1 MDIVSSEKRSRMM
14 SAIGGKDTRPEL
26 KVRSYLHSRGFR
38 FRLHARNLPGRPDMV
53 FPKYRTV
60 VFVHGCFWHRHD
72 GCNLAY
78 HPKTNVDFWEKK
90 FQANVERDLRNLQ
103 ELEKDGWKVLIIWEC
118 ELSGS
123 DALTQLEEGIRDGG
137 RSVDW
142 PPG

>member
-1 MDIVSSEKRSRMM
+1 MDIVSREKRSRMM

-26 KVRSYLHSRGFR
+26 KVRSYLHSKGFR
-38 FRLHARNLPGRPDMV
+38 FRLHVRNLPGRPDMV

-90 FQANVERDLRNLQ
+90 FQGNVERDLRNLQ

-123 DALTQLEEGIRDGG
+123 NALIRLEAGIRDGG
-137 RSVDW
+137 RNVD
-142 PPG
+142 

>member
-1 MDIVSSEKRSRMM
+1 MDIVSREKRSRMM

-78 HPKTNVDFWEKK
+78 HPITNGDFWEKK

-137 RSVDW
+137 RSVD
-142 PPG
+142 

>member
-1 MDIVSSEKRSRMM
+1 MDIVSREKRSRMM

-38 FRLHARNLPGRPDMV
+38 FRLHAKNLPGRPDLV

-72 GCNLAY
+72 DCSLAY

-103 ELEKDGWKVLIIWEC
+103 ELEKDGWKVLTIWEC

-123 DALTQLEEGIRDGG
+123 DALAQLEAGIGDGG
-137 RSVDW
+137 QSV
-142 PPG
+142 G

>member
-1 MDIVSSEKRSRMM
+1 MDIVSREKRSRMM

-137 RSVDW
+137 RSVD
-142 PPG
+142 